1 MSADPIDAI
10 EYEAMVLARHLTELP
25 GRSRRTGG
33 MLDQSAYVLLN
44 ILRAGG
50 PASIGELSGITGLDA
65 STLNRQTAALL
76 RDGYVERISD
86 PAGGIA
92 RRFRPTEHGDAALD
106 DERSASRTALA
117 SIISDW
123 SPSDRAAFASSL
135 EQFNRAIET
144 RTRRVWPRAN

>member
-33 MLDQSAYVLLN
+33 TLDQSAYILLN

-50 PASIGELSGITGLDA
+50 PASIGELSRITGLDA

-92 RRFRPTEHGDAALD
+92 RRFRPTDHGDTALD
-106 DERSASRTALA
+106 DERAASRTALA
-117 SIISDW
+117 SIIADW
-123 SPSDRAAFASSL
+123 SPSDRAAFASYL

-144 RTRRVWPRAN
+144 RTRREWPRAN